1 MKKLKCI
8 AIDDEFMALE
18 VIKHHSQKIPFI
30 ELLECFENAI
40 EAIAFLQQN
49 EVDLIFLDINMPDI
63 TGLQLLKSITR
74 QPAVIFTTAY
84 AEYAL
89 QGYDFYTVD
98 YLLKPIEFGQLLKAV
113 NKAQHFLHPPKETPA
128 TTPVSSVSTTAA
140 SPQSILVK
148 SGSQIHQINIHDIL
162 YVESTGNYVKF
173 ITPSQQVMS
182 LFSMKEVME
191 LLPAQDFVKIH
202 KSFIVA
208 FGHISLFEKHQ
219 VKISDQHIPIGKTY
233 REAFQQLIRSRIAK

>member
-30 ELLECFENAI
+30 ALLECFENAI

-63 TGLQLLKSITR
+63 TGLQLLKSITH

-113 NKAQHFLHPPKETPA
+113 NKAQHFLQTQKSPPT
-128 TTPVSSVSTTAA
+128 TTPNLSAAA
-140 SPQSILVK
+140 SPLPRSILVK
-148 SGSQIHQINIHDIL
+148 SGSQIHQINIDDIL
-162 YVESTGNYVKF
+162 YIESTGNYVKF

-182 LFSMKEVME
+182 LFSMKEVIA

-219 VKISDQHIPIGKTY
+219 VKINDQLIPIGKTY
-233 REAFQQLIRSRIAK
+233 REPFQQLIRSRIAK

>member
-49 EVDLIFLDINMPDI
+49 EVDFIFLDINMPDI
-63 TGLQLLKSITR
+63 TGLQLLKSITH

-113 NKAQHFLHPPKETPA
+113 NKAQHFLQNPKETSVSAPN
-128 TTPVSSVSTTAA
+128 PSVSSS
-140 SPQSILVK
+140 SLPRSILVK
-148 SGSQIHQINIHDIL
+148 SGSQIHQINIDDIL
-162 YVESTGNYVKF
+162 YIESTGNYVKF

-191 LLPAQDFVKIH
+191 LLPAQYFVKIH

-219 VKISDQHIPIGKTY
+219 VKINDQLIPIGKTY